1 MGSYCYNVVMY
12 IERIPNRNSPPAVL
26 LRESYREGNKVRKR
40 TLANL
45 SKLPDDVIDNLR
57 IVLKG
62 GVAVENYGDAFTIV
76 RSLPHGHVA
85 AVLGTLNKIGFKE
98 LIEREP
104 SRNRSLI
111 EAMIVARILEPR
123 SKLATARGLH
133 RETCFSSMSRFLGL
147 ESADEDELYE
157 ALDWLLERQE
167 KIENEL
173 AKKHLGEGA
182 LVLYDISS
190 TYFEGKS
197 CPLAHYGY
205 SRDKKK
211 GKLQIVFG
219 LLCDKQGCP
228 IAVEVFEGNTKD
240 DTTFG
245 HQIEKVRN
253 RFGISR
259 VIWIGDRGMI
269 TQARINEDIK
279 PRKGLDWITALTGSQ
294 IRKLVEQEA
303 IQLGLF
309 DQRNLVELE
318 SSSYPGERLM
328 ACRNPLVAEAAQ
340 VKREE
345 LLQATEKELEAIV
358 AATNREKRALKGAD
372 KIGLRVGKVINR
384 YKVGKF
390 FNIEISET
398 SFSYSRKIDTLSQ
411 EAALDGLYVIRTSVE
426 AETLDAPETVRAYKS
441 LSQVEQ
447 AFRSYKTVDLKVRP
461 IYHHLEN
468 RVRAHVFLCML
479 AYYVEWHMRQ
489 ALAPVLFDDE
499 ASGSVKAK
507 SSDVVAPAKRSKKAL
522 AKARKKKT
530 QDKFPVHSFS
540 TLMADLA
547 TITLNTISS
556 KLEETNLTFEKITQP
571 TPLQQKALN
580 LLGVSLLCPQ

>member
-1 MGSYCYNVVMY
+1 MGCS
-12 IERIPNRNSPPAVL
+12 
-26 LRESYREGNKVRKR
+26 
-40 TLANL
+40 
-45 SKLPDDVIDNLR
+45 
-57 IVLKG
+57 
-62 GVAVENYGDAFTIV
+62 
-76 RSLPHGHVA
+76 
-85 AVLGTLNKIGFKE
+85 
-98 LIEREP
+98 
-104 SRNRSLI
+104 
-111 EAMIVARILEPR
+111 
-123 SKLATARGLH
+123 
-133 RETCFSSMSRFLGL
+133 
-147 ESADEDELYE
+147 
-157 ALDWLLERQE
+157 
-167 KIENEL
+167 
-173 AKKHLGEGA
+173 
-182 LVLYDISS
+182 
-190 TYFEGKS
+190 
-197 CPLAHYGY
+197 
-205 SRDKKK
+205 
-211 GKLQIVFG
+211 
-219 LLCDKQGCP
+219 
-228 IAVEVFEGNTKD
+228 
-240 DTTFG
+240 
-245 HQIEKVRN
+245 
-253 RFGISR
+253 
-259 VIWIGDRGMI
+259 
-269 TQARINEDIK
+269 RINEDIK

-309 DQRNLVELE
+309 AQRNLVELE

-390 FNIEISET
+390 FKIEISET

-447 AFRSYKTVDLKVRP
+447 AIRSYKTVDLKVRP

-499 ASGSVKAK
+499 LSGSIKAK

-580 LLGVSLLCPQ
+580 LLGVSLLCTQ